1 MPTNKFIPCKDC
13 RWFSSWGDDGVTC
26 TNVLYRKFDPVDGW
40 QPQQARHVR
49 TTEELCGEAG
59 KGWEPR
65 RPAPPRWMDHVGM
78 GVLVVLILAWLWVT
92 VSR

>member
-13 RWFSSWGDDGVTC
+13 RWFSRSDDGVTC
-26 TNVLYRKFDPVDGW
+26 TNILYRKFDPVDGW
-40 QPQQARHVR
+40 QSQLARHVR

-65 RPAPPRWMDHVGM
+65 PVVKPSPEWFVI
-78 GVLVVLILAWLWVT
+78 LSVLILALLWV
-92 VSR
+92 VSKGYWL